1 MTTPA
6 LSIRPIAAAPAT
18 RSEIGFFGGK
28 PIFDV
33 PLEIVRPRFP
43 ALDTFGARFQDALRS
58 GNVTNNG
65 RWVLEFERQL
75 TEYLGVPTAT
85 FCNGQTAMMAMLRAA
100 GIAGGEVIVP
110 AFTFSATPH
119 AVRWCNAD
127 PVFADVLP
135 DSMCLDPAHV
145 ERKITSKTK
154 AILGVDVYGIACE
167 YAELGELARRHGL
180 KLLFD
185 SAPAFGTRV
194 DGRLVGGFGDA
205 QMLSFHATKAF
216 ATMEGGCICSHNDA
230 LLKRAKAIRNFGQD
244 PVGDCDEAG
253 INGKLTEVCALI
265 GIEQLKAFETAAR
278 ARRRAAHRIC
288 AGLEVLPGLSLARP
302 GSNQEPIWLYLPVV
316 IDKRAYG
323 LDRDATTVVFA
334 KENLHVRKYYSPPCH
349 HLKAYRGRQIEKLP
363 HSEAIAYNVIALP
376 IYNDMTD
383 AEADGIVRVFVDV
396 HRESKRIAQAL
407 G

>member
-6 LSIRPIAAAPAT
+6 PSIRPIAATPAT

-65 RWVLEFERQL
+65 RWVLEFERRL

-180 KLLFD
+180 NCCSTAPQLLAREWTAGWSVGSGTRRCSVSTPPRLLQRWRAAA
-185 SAPAFGTRV
+185 SAPITTLCSSAQKQSAILVRTPSV
-194 DGRLVGGFGDA
+194 IAMRLVSMA
-205 QMLSFHATKAF
+205 S
-216 ATMEGGCICSHNDA
+216 S
-230 LLKRAKAIRNFGQD
+230 
-244 PVGDCDEAG
+244 
-253 INGKLTEVCALI
+253 
-265 GIEQLKAFETAAR
+265 
-278 ARRRAAHRIC
+278 RR
-288 AGLEVLPGLSLARP
+288 
-302 GSNQEPIWLYLPVV
+302 Y
-316 IDKRAYG
+316 
-323 LDRDATTVVFA
+323 
-334 KENLHVRKYYSPPCH
+334 VR
-349 HLKAYRGRQIEKLP
+349 
-363 HSEAIAYNVIALP
+363 
-376 IYNDMTD
+376 
-383 AEADGIVRVFVDV
+383 
-396 HRESKRIAQAL
+396 
-407 G
+407 